1 VSRKLAVWHSQKAI
15 SEKEAADV
23 YQMLYEQQQIPSVQH
38 VDVYA
43 FYNELTARYPDLDTL
58 TDEEIEASPWACCFD
73 RSGYHVIMFM
83 LEQRADEVVPV
94 ILELAEMYGLV
105 CFDAQTNKVHL
116 PSNLGQVAAD
126 PVRQR
131 LHGFNN

>member
-1 VSRKLAVWHSQKAI
+1 MSRKLAVWHSQKAI
-15 SEKEAADV
+15 SEKEAADL
-23 YQMLYEQQQIPSVQH
+23 YQMLYEQQRIPSLQH

-58 TDEEIEASPWACCFD
+58 ADEEIEASPWASSFD
-73 RSGYHVIMFM
+73 RSGFHVIMFM

-126 PVRQR
+126 
-131 LHGFNN
+131 L